1 MLTSQRALFIYYK
14 LDPAHTKG
22 FKVAAQQ
29 MQLQLVQAHPGLI
42 ARLWERGDAADLEQ
56 TWMESY
62 EHPLGIDNGL
72 AEQIDQ
78 SMQSLPSG
86 RTGPRHLEMF
96 VSVQEGADQCA

>member
-14 LDPAHTKG
+14 LDPAQAEG
-22 FKVAAQQ
+22 FRVAAQQ

-42 ARLWERGDAADLEQ
+42 ARLWVRGDAADLEQ

-72 AEQIDQ
+72 ADRIDQ
-78 SMQSLPSG
+78 SMQSLPAG
-86 RTGPRHLEMF
+86 RIGPRHLEMF
-96 VSVQEGADQCA
+96 VPVQEGADRCA